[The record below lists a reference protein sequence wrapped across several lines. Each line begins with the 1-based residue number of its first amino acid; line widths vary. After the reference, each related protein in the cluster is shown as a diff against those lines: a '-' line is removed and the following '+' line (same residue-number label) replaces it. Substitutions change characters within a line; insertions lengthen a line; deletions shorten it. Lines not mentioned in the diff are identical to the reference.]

1 MEEWRE
7 AFQRGERRR
16 QTLPERSRQAV
27 LGAVRDIDYLKHSL
41 EQIAASR
48 EKTKKEEDWTK
59 ELAPEEMK
67 VLGELIRQYFS
78 AD

>member
-1 MEEWRE
+1 MEGGVSESVE
-7 AFQRGERRR
+7 A
-16 QTLPERSRQAV
+16 PADASRKEQAGR

-48 EKTKKEEDWTK
+48 EKTKKEDWTK

>member
-1 MEEWRE
+1 MEGGVSE
-7 AFQRGERRR
+7 RGEA
-16 QTLPERSRQAV
+16 PADASRKEQAGR
-27 LGAVRDIDYLKHSL
+27 LGAVRDIDYLKTQSGTDCG
-41 EQIAASR
+41 QQG
-48 EKTKKEEDWTK
+48 KDKKEEDWTK